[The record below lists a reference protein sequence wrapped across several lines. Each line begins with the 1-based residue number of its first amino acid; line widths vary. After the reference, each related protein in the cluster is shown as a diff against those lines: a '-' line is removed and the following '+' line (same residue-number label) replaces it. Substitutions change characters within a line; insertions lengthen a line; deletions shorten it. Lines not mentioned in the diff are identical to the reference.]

1 MRTHGAFKMFIQ
13 SRQGHFEHKLACGL
27 KQSVTKSE
35 SFSETT
41 APAQTLKVNVSD
53 TFQEIVTRK
62 FMKCVVKE
70 LTNVITNSGLIE
82 LI

>member
-35 SFSETT
+35 TT
-41 APAQTLKVNVSD
+41 APAQTLQANVSD